1 LWPLFGIANQMLA
14 TIALC
19 VATSAMMRSG
29 KARYAWVSLTPL
41 VWLVAVTM
49 TAGYQKIMSPLAN
62 IGFLAHAAQL
72 QAELSQPGILSAR
85 VNEIGRLVWND
96 RIDAVLTAFFMAVVV
111 IILADSIRA
120 WTGILTGATERAIA
134 EKAA

>member
-1 LWPLFGIANQMLA
+1 
-14 TIALC
+14 
-19 VATSAMMRSG
+19 
-29 KARYAWVSLTPL
+29 
-41 VWLVAVTM
+41 VAVTM
-49 TAGYQKIMSPLAN
+49 TAGYEKIMSPLAN

-72 QAELSQPGILSAR
+72 QAELSQPGILASR

-120 WTGILTGATERAIA
+120 WTRILAGANQSAMA